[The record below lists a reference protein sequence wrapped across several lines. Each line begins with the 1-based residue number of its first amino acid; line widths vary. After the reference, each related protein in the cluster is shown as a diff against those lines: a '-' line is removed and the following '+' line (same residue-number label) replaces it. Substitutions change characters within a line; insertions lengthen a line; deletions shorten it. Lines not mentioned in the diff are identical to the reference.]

1 MKLIVERAGALTT
14 VQDLGRWGHQALGMP
29 VSGAMDA
36 PALTRGNLLLGN
48 PPGAAALEVT
58 VMGPLIRFA
67 GEGCVAVAGGD
78 LSPQL
83 NGAPLPMWTAVAV
96 KDGDRL
102 GFGAPH
108 GRGCRAYVCVGGGI
122 DVPPVMG
129 SRSTYMKAKI
139 GGLEGRKLKDGDELS
154 AGAPWSLWR
163 NIVGTAC
170 PAELLPDYGD
180 APLRA
185 VPGPQ
190 DSYVTPAGLKTFF
203 ETEYAVSTSADRM
216 GCRLES
222 DRAIEHA
229 KGPDIVSDGI
239 PMGAVQAPGSG
250 LPIVMMADRQTTG
263 GYVKIAVVHA
273 LDAARL
279 AQKMPGETV
288 RFAPL
293 SQDEGVELS
302 RAEAA
307 KVERLRL
314 FVQHAAAQPQTAPSM
329 QPARSGAMK
338 LNVEGKD
345 YAVTWERLD

>member
-36 PALTRGNLLLGN
+36 PALMRGNLLLGN
-48 PPGAAALEVT
+48 PVGAAALEVT
-58 VMGPLIRFA
+58 VMGPHVRFE
-67 GEGCVAVAGGD
+67 GEGCISVVGGD
-78 LSPQL
+78 LSPKL
-83 NGAPLPMWTAVAV
+83 NGEVLPLWTAVAV

-102 GFGAPH
+102 SFGAPH
-108 GRGCRAYVCVGGGI
+108 GKGCRAYLCVGGGI
-122 DVPPVMG
+122 DVPLVMG

-139 GGLEGRKLKDGDELS
+139 GGLQGRKLKDGDALS
-154 AGAPWSLWR
+154 TGTPWALWR
-163 NIVGTAC
+163 KVIGTVC
-170 PAELLPDYGD
+170 PEDLRPDYSE

-190 DSYVTPAGLKTFF
+190 DAYVAPEGLETFF
-203 ETEYAVSTSADRM
+203 KAEYTVSASADRM
-216 GCRLES
+216 GCRLEGDS
-222 DRAIEHA
+222 VIHHV

-239 PMGAVQAPGSG
+239 PMGAVQVPGSG

-273 LDAARL
+273 LDVARL
-279 AQKMPGETV
+279 AQKMPGDKV
-288 RFAPL
+288 RFARI
-293 SQDEGVELS
+293 SVEEGIELS

-307 KVERLRL
+307 QVEKLRL
-314 FVQHAAAQPQTAPSM
+314 LVQHAAAYSPCAQNV
-329 QPARSGAMK
+329 PAAQSGAMK
-338 LNVEGKD
+338 LSVDGRD

>member
-36 PALTRGNLLLGN
+36 PALARGNLLLGN
-48 PPGAAALEVT
+48 PVGAAALEVT

-67 GEGCVAVAGGD
+67 GEGCVAVVGGD

-102 GFGAPH
+102 GFGGPR
-108 GRGCRAYVCVGGGI
+108 GRGCRAYVCVGGGV
-122 DVPPVMG
+122 DVPLMMG

-139 GGLEGRKLKDGDELS
+139 GGFEGRKLKDGDTLS
-154 AGAPWSLWR
+154 TGAPWSLWR
-163 NIVGTAC
+163 RVVGAAC

-185 VPGPQ
+185 VLGPQ
-190 DSYVTPAGLKTFF
+190 DSYVGPEGVKTFF

-222 DRAIEHA
+222 DRVIQHV

-239 PMGAVQAPGSG
+239 PMGAVQVPGSG

-273 LDAARL
+273 LDVSRL
-279 AQKMPGETV
+279 AQKMPGDTV
-288 RFAPL
+288 RFAPI
-293 SQDEGVELS
+293 SQDEGVDLS
-302 RAEAA
+302 RGEAA
-307 KVERLRL
+307 KFERLRL
-314 FVQHAAAQPQTAPSM
+314 LVQHIAAQPSASDAPA
-329 QPARSGAMK
+329 PAKSGAMK

-345 YAVTWERLD
+345 YTVTWERLD